1 MVSPGASEITSNQQM
16 LKVTT
21 KTWSRDSHGLFDYE
35 ATNTKN
41 FLLFVSGRTKLVRK
55 KNDIRQCSESAELE
69 LEDRELCK
77 VRFEDGKKVINKY
90 RSIFFE

>member
-1 MVSPGASEITSNQQM
+1 MVSLGASEISPNQPM
-16 LKVTT
+16 LKVMT

-41 FLLFVSGRTKLVRK
+41 FILFVSGRTKLVRK
-55 KNDIRQCSESAELE
+55 KNDVRQCSESAELE

-77 VRFEDGKKVINKY
+77 VRFEDGK
-90 RSIFFE
+90 RS